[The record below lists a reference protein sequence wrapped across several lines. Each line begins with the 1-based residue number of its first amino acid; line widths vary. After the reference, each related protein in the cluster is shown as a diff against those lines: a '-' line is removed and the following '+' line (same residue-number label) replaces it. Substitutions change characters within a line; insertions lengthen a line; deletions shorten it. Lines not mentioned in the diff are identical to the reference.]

1 MKLNKIMLVSLIL
14 LTILSIGAASAQDS
28 DNILS
33 ADDSAGSIKEIYVS
47 DTGEDTGSGSQAS
60 PYATLNKSISEVNSS
75 DNAVI
80 HVGPGTYSGES
91 NTNLQI
97 NLAHRNYNGSLTFI
111 GDSNGGTI
119 FDGDDSALIFKSISA
134 DSIVTFINITFT
146 HGRTDMGSAIR
157 SSGDLTID
165 NCVFEE
171 NYVTNLG
178 AIYSENGNLTIKNSK
193 FYKNSGN
200 QYVDLYFSHAGL
212 VTLINNIFESGT
224 ATSSWADTPAVYV
237 GTGKSVIRGN
247 TFKNLTSSRSA
258 AALAV
263 RYNNGDNIANIT
275 DNTFINCTYTGSN
288 GGIVFFQNSYL
299 KNNNFINCT
308 STTATLYA
316 VTDFNAKVAFE
327 DVEIDGTQF
336 VLKANVTDDGDN
348 TVQSAKVIFNIDGKN
363 VGSATSGAEGVASLT
378 VNKLLENGEY
388 TISGTQ
394 AYSDVNPFEV
404 TVVDGKATVNFDHSP
419 AEVWVSTEGNDT
431 TGDGSEANPFLT
443 LKKALDYGTATSVD
457 LTVHIKN
464 GLYNGSENRDLEYSN
479 VGKITILGESYGN
492 VIIDAEHAK
501 SGTGWWASG
510 SNIFTFGQN
519 LEIKLVNLTLI
530 NCEGNPVDAY
540 ALTMNDNIVI
550 NSSTVRAQSPND
562 GVFIDN
568 LKVINGSGQAINA
581 YNLVLTN
588 SLFENCDGKTSTGL
602 LWLATRDDNV
612 IRLEN
617 NTFKNN
623 TIDGYS
629 GGAAYYNQGD
639 LVSINNTFD
648 SNTVTGSASN
658 IAYASGNQITSIND
672 KFINNNV
679 TSYVAQ
685 YRSSGNDP
693 EIIVENITF
702 INNRASANGAGL
714 VTTGA
719 KIKGAKF
726 INNTAA
732 GNGGAIYLLNH
743 GETSP
748 VCEMSIE
755 DVTFKDNTA
764 ACGNDIFIAPSAG
777 SNVFANLTDLTITAN
792 SQNVTEL
799 SDFITVT
806 VSHPSGAIIGGG
818 QVTFYFDGDVIGKS
832 DLINQNA
839 TLEYVGFKNN
849 TKYQFTSVYEYAT
862 ENDTYISG
870 VVSTNIADAV
880 DSIEL
885 YVSNSTGS
893 DENGNGSQN
902 NPFKSISKALSEG
915 YTKSTNITVH
925 VLEGNYTGELNTNL
939 RIPTTVDVTIV
950 GEDADKVIVTDSAA
964 DYFITALA
972 GNAKLTLANVTLNRA
987 ARDTQSAIYVE
998 EGANVEI
1005 DNVKFIGGQGNYGG
1019 AINTAG
1025 TLVVNNSYFFDN
1037 GYCDV
1042 SKRAN
1047 AYFGG
1052 AIYNDGILIID
1063 NSTFEAN
1070 HAGRLSTIA
1079 NLGTLYMNNSKVID
1093 SLNAY
1098 AMNMDLVSIGA
1109 LDGQKGNIT
1118 IENSIFTVTNR
1129 TVGELS
1135 NRIYMPQNSL
1145 TCLAIGSSE
1154 HVTIINST
1162 FENKG
1167 GEYTPNAF
1175 GGINSWNLAGGRVT
1189 MVPGDVEVYN
1199 STFRNLQSVSLF
1211 YTRTDGTS
1219 FHSHRLFDG
1228 CLFENVEY
1236 LIAALN
1242 SGDNL
1247 SVAIH
1252 NSVILSD
1259 NITKIGIAAGKTIDM
1274 DISDNWW
1281 GSNNATYK
1289 NATITTSNFI
1299 SNYVLKL
1306 KETSSEVVNPEN
1318 FLVLTLNATNKTGLL
1333 QDVTLA
1339 FKVSDGEN
1347 VTDYEGSLYPRDFV
1361 MSVTNGTLADE
1372 NGTIDNA
1379 VVSAFEGTEGQ
1390 GYYIEATVDN
1400 QTVNLTVE
1408 DKLAIGNVTILAED
1422 VTITYGETQINV
1434 TVLEESG
1441 MVVAEGEITLKL
1453 NNETYTADI
1462 INGTATFDID
1472 VLPNGVYTLE
1482 YSINMDNV
1490 YNPASNSSNLTVVAF
1505 KTNITA
1511 NASDIKV
1518 GEDAIITVTVDSD
1531 ATGTITVNN
1540 ETKEVK
1546 NGAATFTISDLGEGN
1561 YTYEVTYSGDDKYT
1575 KETAEVK
1582 FEVSKVSDY
1591 EFEASADDI
1600 KVGQDA
1606 IIEVTLPRDATGNVS
1621 INGKS
1626 AKVENGSAKF
1636 VISGLGEGNYTY
1648 EVTYSGDDKYTA
1660 NTTEVSFAV
1669 SKISEFEINA
1679 SANDVILGND
1689 VIVTV
1694 SGIPDD
1700 AKGIVTVKVNGKDYE
1715 SIVSKG
1721 TASVSIPKLE
1731 NGKYNA
1737 DVTYSGDEKYANK
1750 STTVSFEVSNIV
1762 TNDTFEKFFDEKGNL
1777 RDEVK
1782 CYELI
1787 FDGVISNKNTD
1798 KININRPMKLLGE
1811 NATLNNIA
1819 INITSDDVCVDGFTI
1834 EADNIT
1840 SAIIVDNASDVDIVN
1855 NVLNVVGET
1864 DKDAYAILA
1873 NKADNL
1879 NISGNTVNYEG
1890 NTNGTALNNAVLIFE
1905 SKDVVVNDNVFNITV
1920 PSSYVPWAEVPA
1932 GSGNWVS
1939 SPVSEGL
1946 VFDNCDNLE
1955 LSEND
1960 IAVNYNNV
1968 VGSYD
1973 TIYAVDIKNS
1983 DNAKVKSNTI
1993 DAKGHTY
2000 IYGLIVSGENFT
2012 ISDNN
2017 ITSESDSYYAN
2028 GIDVEGPSS
2037 GIIKD
2042 NNIVANAPL
2051 SAYPVYSAMSN
2062 GNVEVE
2068 HKNNNISGKAAVFY
2082 GMELGGA
2089 KETVTG
2095 NNINLEGNYTIGIA
2109 SRAKEL
2115 DVKDNTIVS
2124 AGSNVG
2130 SPSVWESIPYET
2142 TGIKAIAGKVNVEN
2156 NNITTTGNNSI
2167 VLTTNDDVNVVG
2179 NYLVADE
2186 LTGDAS
2192 VSYVPGNATV
2202 KDNVP
2207 AMKKVNVTAS
2217 DVEAVYGENV
2227 KVNATVTDYEGNPV
2241 SDIPVSL
2248 TVGNKTYTAKTD
2260 KNGIASF
2267 DLGKLDAGNYT
2278 LEYSID
2284 EDGYSKES
2292 VDADASINQTD
2303 ADIAIDINKPV
2314 KGEDLIVNVT
2324 APADAKGNI
2333 TVSVNG
2339 KDYTVPIK
2347 DGKATISIP
2356 NLGDGNYTVDVKY
2369 SGDNNYEPVEK
2380 SLNATVEKAII
2391 VSAPDVTKYFKGSE
2405 RFVVTVTDNKGTY
2418 LSNKTVVIVI
2428 NGVTYTKTTN
2438 VNGTT
2443 SIALGLNSG
2452 VYNVTVTVDNETS
2465 NAVVT
2470 ILSTVNGT
2478 DVVKV
2483 YRNGTQYYATFRD
2496 SEGNYLKEGTVVKFN
2511 INGVMYERK
2520 ISGSEGLAKLNLN
2533 LGQGTYVLTAMNP
2546 VTRENAA
2553 NNITIISRLIEN
2565 SDITKYYKNATQ
2577 YTVKVIGD
2585 DGNPVGAGET
2595 VTFNI
2600 NGVMYNRQTNASGI
2614 AKLNLNLPAGDYI
2627 ITGEYKNCKVSNK
2640 IKILPVLSAKDISMK
2655 YRDGSK
2661 FVATL
2666 VDGQGKPFAGQTVQF
2681 NVNGVFYNRVTDS
2694 SGQAKLNIN
2703 LMAGKYIITSS
2714 YNGANIANTI
2724 TISA

>member
-1 MKLNKIMLVSLIL
+1 MLVSLIL

-119 FDGDDSALIFKSISA
+119 FDGDDSAPIFKSISA

-193 FYKNSGN
+193 FYKNSGY
-200 QYVDLYFSHAGL
+200 QYVDLYFSHEGL
-212 VTLINNIFESGT
+212 VTLINNVFESGV
-224 ATSSWADTPAVYV
+224 ASNSYADTPAVYV

-299 KNNNFINCT
+299 KGNKFIDCT
-308 STTATLYA
+308 STTATLYS

-348 TVQSAKVIFNIDGKN
+348 TVQNAKVIFTIDGKS
-363 VGSATSGAEGVASLT
+363 VGSATSNANGVASLT

-457 LTVHIKN
+457 LTVHIKD
-464 GLYNGSENRDLEYSN
+464 GLYNGSENRDLSYSN

-530 NCEGNPVDAY
+530 NCDGNPVDAY

-550 NSSTVRAQSPND
+550 NSSTVRAQAPNN

-612 IRLEN
+612 IHLEN
-617 NTFKNN
+617 NTFIGN

-743 GETSP
+743 GKTSP

-792 SQNVTEL
+792 SKNVTEL

-964 DYFITALA
+964 DYFITALT

-1037 GYCDV
+1037 GYGDV
-1042 SKRAN
+1042 SKN
-1047 AYFGG
+1047 AYYGG
-1052 AIYNDGILIID
+1052 AICNDGILIID

-1079 NLGTLYMNNSKVID
+1079 NQGTLYMNNSKVID
-1093 SLNAY
+1093 SLDAY
-1098 AMNMDLVSIGA
+1098 SMNMDLVAIGA
-1109 LDGQKGNIT
+1109 FGGQKGNIT

-1129 TVGELS
+1129 TVDELS
-1135 NRIYMPQNSL
+1135 NRIYMPQNAL

-1162 FENKG
+1162 FEDKG
-1167 GEYTPNAF
+1167 GRYTPNAF
-1175 GGINSWNLAGGRVT
+1175 GGINSWNLAMGGYT
-1189 MVPGDVEVYN
+1189 LVPGDVEVYN

-1211 YTRTDGTS
+1211 YTKTDGS
-1219 FHSHRLFDG
+1219 SYHSHRLFDG

-1299 SNYVLKL
+1299 NNYVLKL

-1361 MSVTNGTLADE
+1361 MSATNGTLADE

-1441 MVVAEGEITLKL
+1441 IVVAEGVITLKL

-1531 ATGTITVNN
+1531 ATGTITINN

-1626 AKVENGSAKF
+1626 AKVENGSAKI

-1669 SKISEFEINA
+1669 SKIFEFEINA

-1721 TASVSIPKLE
+1721 TATVSIPKLE
-1731 NGKYNA
+1731 NGKYDA

-1782 CYELI
+1782 CDELI

-1890 NTNGTALNNAVLIFE
+1890 NTNGTALNNAVLISE

-2028 GIDVEGPSS
+2028 GIDVEGPAS

-2068 HKNNNISGKAAVFY
+2068 HKNNNISGKAAVIY

-2418 LSNKTVVIVI
+2418 LSNKTVVILI

>member
-1 MKLNKIMLVSLIL
+1 M
-14 LTILSIGAASAQDS
+14 
-28 DNILS
+28 
-33 ADDSAGSIKEIYVS
+33 
-47 DTGEDTGSGSQAS
+47 
-60 PYATLNKSISEVNSS
+60 
-75 DNAVI
+75 
-80 HVGPGTYSGES
+80 
-91 NTNLQI
+91 
-97 NLAHRNYNGSLTFI
+97 
-111 GDSNGGTI
+111 
-119 FDGDDSALIFKSISA
+119 
-134 DSIVTFINITFT
+134 
-146 HGRTDMGSAIR
+146 
-157 SSGDLTID
+157 
-165 NCVFEE
+165 
-171 NYVTNLG
+171 
-178 AIYSENGNLTIKNSK
+178 
-193 FYKNSGN
+193 
-200 QYVDLYFSHAGL
+200 
-212 VTLINNIFESGT
+212 
-224 ATSSWADTPAVYV
+224 
-237 GTGKSVIRGN
+237 
-247 TFKNLTSSRSA
+247 
-258 AALAV
+258 
-263 RYNNGDNIANIT
+263 
-275 DNTFINCTYTGSN
+275 
-288 GGIVFFQNSYL
+288 
-299 KNNNFINCT
+299 
-308 STTATLYA
+308 
-316 VTDFNAKVAFE
+316 
-327 DVEIDGTQF
+327 
-336 VLKANVTDDGDN
+336 
-348 TVQSAKVIFNIDGKN
+348 
-363 VGSATSGAEGVASLT
+363 
-378 VNKLLENGEY
+378 
-388 TISGTQ
+388 
-394 AYSDVNPFEV
+394 
-404 TVVDGKATVNFDHSP
+404 
-419 AEVWVSTEGNDT
+419 
-431 TGDGSEANPFLT
+431 
-443 LKKALDYGTATSVD
+443 
-457 LTVHIKN
+457 HIKN

-964 DYFITALA
+964 DYFITALT

-1162 FENKG
+1162 FEDKG
-1167 GEYTPNAF
+1167 GRYTPNAF

-1219 FHSHRLFDG
+1219 FHSHRVFNG

-1347 VTDYEGSLYPRDFV
+1347 VTDYDGSLCPRDFV
-1361 MSVTNGTLADE
+1361 MSATNGTLADE

-1379 VVSAFEGTEGQ
+1379 VVNAFEGTEGQ

-1441 MVVAEGEITLKL
+1441 IVVAEGVITLKL

-1540 ETKEVK
+1540 ETKEIK

-1561 YTYEVTYSGDDKYT
+1561 YTYEVTYSGDNKYT

-1721 TASVSIPKLE
+1721 TATVSIPKLE
-1731 NGKYNA
+1731 NGKYDA

-1782 CYELI
+1782 CDELI

-1819 INITSDDVCVDGFTI
+1819 INITSDDVTVDGFTI

-1840 SAIIVDNASDVDIVN
+1840 SALIVDNASDVDIVN

-1890 NTNGTALNNAVLIFE
+1890 NTNGTALNNAVLISE

-1960 IAVNYNNV
+1960 IIVNYNNV

-1983 DNAKVKSNTI
+1983 DNAKVESNTI

-2000 IYGLIVSGENFT
+2000 IYGLIISGENFT

-2028 GIDVEGPSS
+2028 GIDVEGPAS

-2051 SAYPVYSAMSN
+2051 SAYPLYSAMSN

-2068 HKNNNISGKAAVFY
+2068 HKNNNISGKAAVIY

-2109 SRAKEL
+2109 SRAKQL

-2156 NNITTTGNNSI
+2156 NYITTTGNNSI
-2167 VLTTNDDVNVVG
+2167 VLTTNEDVNVVE
-2179 NYLVADE
+2179 NYLVANE

-2192 VSYVPGNATV
+2192 VSYVPG
-2202 KDNVP
+2202 
-2207 AMKKVNVTAS
+2207 
-2217 DVEAVYGENV
+2217 
-2227 KVNATVTDYEGNPV
+2227 
-2241 SDIPVSL
+2241 
-2248 TVGNKTYTAKTD
+2248 
-2260 KNGIASF
+2260 
-2267 DLGKLDAGNYT
+2267 
-2278 LEYSID
+2278 
-2284 EDGYSKES
+2284 
-2292 VDADASINQTD
+2292 
-2303 ADIAIDINKPV
+2303 
-2314 KGEDLIVNVT
+2314 
-2324 APADAKGNI
+2324 
-2333 TVSVNG
+2333 
-2339 KDYTVPIK
+2339 
-2347 DGKATISIP
+2347 
-2356 NLGDGNYTVDVKY
+2356 
-2369 SGDNNYEPVEK
+2369 
-2380 SLNATVEKAII
+2380 
-2391 VSAPDVTKYFKGSE
+2391 
-2405 RFVVTVTDNKGTY
+2405 
-2418 LSNKTVVIVI
+2418 
-2428 NGVTYTKTTN
+2428 
-2438 VNGTT
+2438 
-2443 SIALGLNSG
+2443 
-2452 VYNVTVTVDNETS
+2452 
-2465 NAVVT
+2465 
-2470 ILSTVNGT
+2470 
-2478 DVVKV
+2478 
-2483 YRNGTQYYATFRD
+2483 
-2496 SEGNYLKEGTVVKFN
+2496 
-2511 INGVMYERK
+2511 
-2520 ISGSEGLAKLNLN
+2520 
-2533 LGQGTYVLTAMNP
+2533 
-2546 VTRENAA
+2546 
-2553 NNITIISRLIEN
+2553 
-2565 SDITKYYKNATQ
+2565 
-2577 YTVKVIGD
+2577 
-2585 DGNPVGAGET
+2585 
-2595 VTFNI
+2595 
-2600 NGVMYNRQTNASGI
+2600 
-2614 AKLNLNLPAGDYI
+2614 
-2627 ITGEYKNCKVSNK
+2627 
-2640 IKILPVLSAKDISMK
+2640 
-2655 YRDGSK
+2655 
-2661 FVATL
+2661 
-2666 VDGQGKPFAGQTVQF
+2666 
-2681 NVNGVFYNRVTDS
+2681 
-2694 SGQAKLNIN
+2694 
-2703 LMAGKYIITSS
+2703 
-2714 YNGANIANTI
+2714 
-2724 TISA
+2724 

>member
-501 SGTGWWASG
+501 SGTVWWASG

-648 SNTVTGSASN
+648 SNTVTGYASN

-743 GETSP
+743 GKTSP

-777 SNVFANLTDLTITAN
+777 SNFFANLTDLTITAN

-964 DYFITALA
+964 DYFITALT

-1347 VTDYEGSLYPRDFV
+1347 VTDYDGSLCLRDFV
-1361 MSVTNGTLADE
+1361 MSATNGTLADE

-1441 MVVAEGEITLKL
+1441 IVVAECVITLKL

-1648 EVTYSGDDKYTA
+1648 EATYSGDDKYTA

-1721 TASVSIPKLE
+1721 TATVSIPKLE
-1731 NGKYNA
+1731 NGKYDA

-1782 CYELI
+1782 CDELI

-1798 KININRPMKLLGE
+1798 KININCPMKLLGE

-1890 NTNGTALNNAVLIFE
+1890 NTNGTALNNAVLISE

-2028 GIDVEGPSS
+2028 GIDVEGPAS

-2068 HKNNNISGKAAVFY
+2068 HKNNNISGKAAVIY

>member
-1 MKLNKIMLVSLIL
+1 MLVSLIL

-119 FDGDDSALIFKSISA
+119 FDGDDSAPIFKSISA

-275 DNTFINCTYTGSN
+275 DNTFINCTYAGSN

-336 VLKANVTDDGDN
+336 VLKANVTDDMGN

-431 TGDGSEANPFLT
+431 TGDGSEANPFST

-964 DYFITALA
+964 DYFITALT

-1162 FENKG
+1162 FEDKG
-1167 GEYTPNAF
+1167 GRYTPNAF

-1219 FHSHRLFDG
+1219 FHSHRVFNG

-1347 VTDYEGSLYPRDFV
+1347 VTDYDGSLCPRDFV
-1361 MSVTNGTLADE
+1361 MSATNGTLADE

-1379 VVSAFEGTEGQ
+1379 VVNAFEGTEGQ

-1441 MVVAEGEITLKL
+1441 IVVAEGVITLKL

-1540 ETKEVK
+1540 ETKEIK

-1561 YTYEVTYSGDDKYT
+1561 YTYEVTYSGDNKYT

-1721 TASVSIPKLE
+1721 TATVSIPKLE
-1731 NGKYNA
+1731 NGKYDA

-1782 CYELI
+1782 CDELI

-1819 INITSDDVCVDGFTI
+1819 INITSDDVTVDGFTI

-1840 SAIIVDNASDVDIVN
+1840 SALIVDNASDVDIVN

-1890 NTNGTALNNAVLIFE
+1890 NTNGTALNNAVLISE

-1960 IAVNYNNV
+1960 IIVNYNNV

-1983 DNAKVKSNTI
+1983 DNAKVESNTI

-2000 IYGLIVSGENFT
+2000 IYGLIISGENFT

-2028 GIDVEGPSS
+2028 GIDVEGPAS

-2068 HKNNNISGKAAVFY
+2068 HKNNNISGKAAVIY

-2156 NNITTTGNNSI
+2156 NYITTTGNNSI
-2167 VLTTNDDVNVVG
+2167 VLTTNEDVNVVE
-2179 NYLVADE
+2179 NYLVANE

-2292 VDADASINQTD
+2292 VDADVTINQTD

-2465 NAVVT
+2465 NAIVT

>member
-1 MKLNKIMLVSLIL
+1 MVK
-14 LTILSIGAASAQDS
+14 
-28 DNILS
+28 
-33 ADDSAGSIKEIYVS
+33 
-47 DTGEDTGSGSQAS
+47 
-60 PYATLNKSISEVNSS
+60 
-75 DNAVI
+75 
-80 HVGPGTYSGES
+80 
-91 NTNLQI
+91 
-97 NLAHRNYNGSLTFI
+97 
-111 GDSNGGTI
+111 
-119 FDGDDSALIFKSISA
+119 
-134 DSIVTFINITFT
+134 
-146 HGRTDMGSAIR
+146 
-157 SSGDLTID
+157 
-165 NCVFEE
+165 
-171 NYVTNLG
+171 
-178 AIYSENGNLTIKNSK
+178 
-193 FYKNSGN
+193 
-200 QYVDLYFSHAGL
+200 
-212 VTLINNIFESGT
+212 
-224 ATSSWADTPAVYV
+224 
-237 GTGKSVIRGN
+237 
-247 TFKNLTSSRSA
+247 
-258 AALAV
+258 
-263 RYNNGDNIANIT
+263 
-275 DNTFINCTYTGSN
+275 
-288 GGIVFFQNSYL
+288 
-299 KNNNFINCT
+299 
-308 STTATLYA
+308 
-316 VTDFNAKVAFE
+316 
-327 DVEIDGTQF
+327 
-336 VLKANVTDDGDN
+336 
-348 TVQSAKVIFNIDGKN
+348 
-363 VGSATSGAEGVASLT
+363 
-378 VNKLLENGEY
+378 
-388 TISGTQ
+388 
-394 AYSDVNPFEV
+394 
-404 TVVDGKATVNFDHSP
+404 
-419 AEVWVSTEGNDT
+419 
-431 TGDGSEANPFLT
+431 
-443 LKKALDYGTATSVD
+443 
-457 LTVHIKN
+457 
-464 GLYNGSENRDLEYSN
+464 
-479 VGKITILGESYGN
+479 
-492 VIIDAEHAK
+492 
-501 SGTGWWASG
+501 
-510 SNIFTFGQN
+510 
-519 LEIKLVNLTLI
+519 
-530 NCEGNPVDAY
+530 PV
-540 ALTMNDNIVI
+540 
-550 NSSTVRAQSPND
+550 
-562 GVFIDN
+562 
-568 LKVINGSGQAINA
+568 
-581 YNLVLTN
+581 
-588 SLFENCDGKTSTGL
+588 
-602 LWLATRDDNV
+602 
-612 IRLEN
+612 
-617 NTFKNN
+617 
-623 TIDGYS
+623 
-629 GGAAYYNQGD
+629 
-639 LVSINNTFD
+639 
-648 SNTVTGSASN
+648 
-658 IAYASGNQITSIND
+658 
-672 KFINNNV
+672 
-679 TSYVAQ
+679 
-685 YRSSGNDP
+685 
-693 EIIVENITF
+693 
-702 INNRASANGAGL
+702 
-714 VTTGA
+714 
-719 KIKGAKF
+719 
-726 INNTAA
+726 
-732 GNGGAIYLLNH
+732 
-743 GETSP
+743 
-748 VCEMSIE
+748 E

-964 DYFITALA
+964 DYFITALT

-1162 FENKG
+1162 FEDKG
-1167 GEYTPNAF
+1167 GRYTPNAF

-1219 FHSHRLFDG
+1219 FHSHRVFNG

-1236 LIAALN
+1236 LIAVLN

-1247 SVAIH
+1247 SVEIHDSAI
-1252 NSVILSD
+1252 ISD
-1259 NITKIGIAAGKTIDM
+1259 NITKIGIASGKTIDM

-1289 NATITTSNFI
+1289 NATISTSNFI

-1347 VTDYEGSLYPRDFV
+1347 VTDYDGSLCPRDFV
-1361 MSVTNGTLADE
+1361 MSATNGTLADE

-1379 VVSAFEGTEGQ
+1379 VVNAFEGTEGQ

-1441 MVVAEGEITLKL
+1441 IVVAEGVITLKL

-1721 TASVSIPKLE
+1721 TATVSIPKLE
-1731 NGKYNA
+1731 NGKYDA

-1782 CYELI
+1782 CDELI

-1819 INITSDDVCVDGFTI
+1819 INITSDDVTVDGFTI

-1890 NTNGTALNNAVLIFE
+1890 NTNGTALNNAVLISE

-1920 PSSYVPWAEVPA
+1920 PSCYVPWAEVPA

-2028 GIDVEGPSS
+2028 GIDVEGPAS

-2068 HKNNNISGKAAVFY
+2068 HKNNNISGKAAVIY

-2130 SPSVWESIPYET
+2130 SPSVWDSIPYET

-2227 KVNATVTDYEGNPV
+2227 KVNATVTGYEGNPV

-2292 VDADASINQTD
+2292 VGADASINQTD